1 MLFVCVTITIMNKNY
16 KSNSNIKPKKTK
28 PNIKI
33 IVIVSIL
40 FLLMITLTVSF
51 FVINN
56 VARKQT
62 YTSPASTVGVDTQV
76 NTATVMKNVKWGD
89 DIEVSFEDGLIRLQA
104 NGIPNHKRDAQY
116 AVPNA
121 QIVIPTADTAH
132 ITKDPTRAQSYD
144 FKITATPKLA
154 PTVTQAPLGSIGL
167 MISGSVLFNPY
178 EGDNKTVA
186 MSNNFYL
193 TDKNGN
199 KVWFVDSCNAHPTP
213 SPGGEYHYHAL
224 SGCVTSEVD
233 TENGPSHITGIALD
247 GFPIYGNRDIN
258 GNKIDAS
265 KLDECNGIN
274 SPTPEFPN
282 GIYHYVLPGT
292 TDATSS
298 IRCFKGEVDTSQLMK
313 MPPMN

>member
-1 MLFVCVTITIMNKNY
+1 MNKNNKSIKNIGSKKA
-16 KSNSNIKPKKTK
+16 KSNK
-28 PNIKI
+28 KI
-33 IVIVSIL
+33 IVIASIL
-40 FLLMITLTVSF
+40 LVLIIIFAVAYF
-51 FVINN
+51 AINY

-62 YTSPASTVGVDTQV
+62 YTSPASTVGGDTQI
-76 NTATVMKNVKWGD
+76 NTASVMKDVKWGSS
-89 DIEVSFEDGLIRLQA
+89 IEVSFIDGRIRLQS

-121 QIVIPTADTAH
+121 QVVVPNQDTAH
-132 ITKDPTRAQSYD
+132 IVNDPTRAQSYD
-144 FKITATPKLA
+144 FKITTTPKLA
-154 PTVTQAPLGSIGL
+154 STVTQAPLGSIGL
-167 MISGSVLFNPY
+167 MISGSVLYNPY

-199 KVWFVDSCNAHPTP
+199 KVWFVDSCSAHPTP

-258 GNKIDAS
+258 GNKVDVS

-274 SPTPEFPN
+274 SPTPEFPK

-298 IRCFKGEVDTSQLMK
+298 IRCFKGVVDTSQLIK